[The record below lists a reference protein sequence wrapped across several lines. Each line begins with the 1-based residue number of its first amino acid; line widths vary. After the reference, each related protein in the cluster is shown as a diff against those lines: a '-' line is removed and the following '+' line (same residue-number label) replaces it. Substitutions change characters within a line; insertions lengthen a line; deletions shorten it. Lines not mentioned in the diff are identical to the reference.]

1 MPKLEHERQKS
12 RDCSN
17 AALYD
22 YERMIWGAHEVRM
35 SPVYLGA
42 MNLRHVLADLERV
55 SGTILEIGCGAGSMV
70 RAIGAYR
77 PDLEV
82 SGCDLSI
89 NTIREAKRRSVTARL
104 YGADATSLPFRSGA
118 FKGAFLFDVLEHLPD
133 PSCAIS
139 EAARV
144 LEPNGL
150 LYISVPMEGRLWTV
164 QGLLRRLGWRAF
176 ENTVGHIQAFEI
188 NSLKQMLAS
197 AGLRTTGVRW
207 GGHLTSQ
214 IAHTGYVLWLSIT
227 RGPHSWMSVE
237 SRLSQPNRSLAN
249 RIVGILKG
257 VVAILSYL
265 ESGLLTGIPG
275 AAAHITALNQRDW

>member
-17 AALYD
+17 VALYD

-42 MNLRHVLADLERV
+42 MA
-55 SGTILEIGCGAGSMV
+55 

-77 PDLEV
+77 PDLEI

-89 NTIREAKRRSVTARL
+89 NTIREAKRRSGTARL
-104 YGADATSLPFRSGA
+104 YGADATSLPFRSRA
-118 FKGAFLFDVLEHLPD
+118 FKGVVLFDVLEHLPD

-176 ENTVGHIQAFEI
+176 ENTVGHIQAF
-188 NSLKQMLAS
+188 
-197 AGLRTTGVRW
+197 
-207 GGHLTSQ
+207 
-214 IAHTGYVLWLSIT
+214 
-227 RGPHSWMSVE
+227 
-237 SRLSQPNRSLAN
+237 
-249 RIVGILKG
+249 
-257 VVAILSYL
+257 
-265 ESGLLTGIPG
+265 
-275 AAAHITALNQRDW
+275 